1 MKTVLLSSMAVL
13 TLLALPAAAAAQAHQ
28 DYSGKWAL
36 SQSKSTPGA
45 AGNGASI
52 SFASELIIT
61 QSASELKAEMHFPR
75 IEQPQIVVFTL
86 DGSEV
91 TFPVSEGVV
100 EKATALWQGDKLMI
114 TAHRVVS
121 TPFGEFVTDTKET
134 WNRTENLLTIQ
145 KTQMSAGVTDS
156 QTAVFDRQP

>member
-1 MKTVLLSSMAVL
+1 MKSVLLSSFVVLSLVVWSAVA
-13 TLLALPAAAAAQAHQ
+13 TAQAHQ

-45 AGNGASI
+45 AGNGTSI
-52 SFASELIIT
+52 SFASELVIT
-61 QSASELKAEMHFPR
+61 QSASELRAEMHYPR
-75 IEQPQIVVFTL
+75 IEQPQVVVFKL

-91 TFPVSEGVV
+91 TIPVSEGVV
-100 EKATALWQGDKLMI
+100 EKASASWQGDKLTI

-121 TPFGEFVTDTKET
+121 TQFGEFVTDTKET
-134 WNRTENLLTIQ
+134 WHQAGALLTIQ
-145 KTQMSAGVTDS
+145 KTLTSAGVTDS

>member
-1 MKTVLLSSMAVL
+1 MKSILLSLTVVL
-13 TLLALPAAAAAQAHQ
+13 WLMALPAVAAAQAHQ

-45 AGNGASI
+45 AGNGTSI
-52 SFASELIIT
+52 SFASELVVT
-61 QSASELKAEMHFPR
+61 QSAGELKTEMHFPR
-75 IEQPQIVVFTL
+75 IEQPQVVVFKL

-100 EKATALWQGDKLMI
+100 EKASAVWQGDRLTI

-121 TPFGEFVTDTKET
+121 TRFGEFVTDTKET

-145 KTQMSAGVTDS
+145 KTLTSAGVTDT